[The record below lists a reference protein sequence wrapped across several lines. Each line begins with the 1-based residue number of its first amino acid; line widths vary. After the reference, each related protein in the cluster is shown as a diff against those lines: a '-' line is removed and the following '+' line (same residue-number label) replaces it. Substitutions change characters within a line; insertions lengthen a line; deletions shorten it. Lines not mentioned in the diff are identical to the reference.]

1 MRNPLETA
9 VFEALSQRAVPV
21 PSDELGEL
29 TRAYETLLDLA
40 RVLEAMLAETT
51 EPAFIAPEDSP

>member
-1 MRNPLETA
+1 MIEGLT
-9 VFEALSQRAVPV
+9 QRAVPV

-29 TRAYETLLDLA
+29 TRAYETLLDLE
-40 RVLEAMLAETT
+40 RVLEAMLADTT